1 MASSRK
7 KQDELNLKTLRE
19 LAALPQNKFC
29 FDCGQRGPTY
39 VNVTVGSFVCTK
51 CSGILRGITPPHR
64 VKSIS
69 MATFTPEEIDTIR
82 NKGNDHCRN
91 VWLGLYEGTPRVFS
105 DEQQVRDFM
114 LEKYERKRYY
124 IEVTMTKPEV
134 QDTRPWTTASVNG
147 TGKLPINGTKNG
159 LNKNPSN
166 AIGTNGMTNGMTRS
180 RPEVKNLNHQNG
192 LNNNLGNSFAVDFD
206 NADIFSNTSS
216 PSSTGSQNG
225 FADFEHNQVY
235 NANSSSSTNN
245 AKEGE
250 FSIFDLHFSSLG
262 PTLNQVPL
270 FPKCT
275 PSNRWSMPPQSNLNA
290 WPTQPTPVNVQ
301 NGTSGGATLA
311 SSTPPAAQDKYAALK
326 DLDNEMKQQQHQDMW
341 STSNTGSTGSLYSSS
356 TPNTGSLY
364 GSPSPQGS
372 IFGSP
377 SQDSQVPNPFGNGN
391 PASSWT
397 NNGFTTSNGFSGAS
411 NGFNNNLNGMNGTS
425 GGGSQTGYANP
436 FREQLNKGNGLF
448 NGFQPVFPSNTLTTG
463 STWGGNPFKQM
474 GAVTTSTNPN
484 NPFL

>member
-19 LAALPQNKFC
+19 LVALPQNKFC

-39 VNVTVGSFVCTK
+39 VNITVGSFVCTK

-114 LEKYERKRYY
+114 LEKYEKKRYY

-134 QDTRPWTTASVNG
+134 PDTRPWTTPSVNG
-147 TGKLPINGTKNG
+147 TSKLPINGTKNG
-159 LNKNPSN
+159 LNKNLSN
-166 AIGTNGMTNGMTRS
+166 TIGTNGMTRS

-245 AKEGE
+245 G
-250 FSIFDLHFSSLG
+250 
-262 PTLNQVPL
+262 
-270 FPKCT
+270 
-275 PSNRWSMPPQSNLNA
+275 MPPQSNLNA
-290 WPTQPTPVNVQ
+290 WATQQMPVNLQ
-301 NGTSGGATLA
+301 NGTPGGATLA
-311 SSTPPAAQDKYAALK
+311 NSTPPAAQDKYAALK

-377 SQDSQVPNPFGNGN
+377 SQGQFMTAFSNLQDSQMPNPFGNSN
-391 PASSWT
+391 SASSWT
-397 NNGFTTSNGFSGAS
+397 NNGFTSNGFPGAC
-411 NGFNNNLNGMNGTS
+411 NGFNNNLNGMNGTN

-436 FREQLNKGNGLF
+436 FREQLNKANGLF

-474 GAVTTSTNPN
+474 GAVTTSANPN